1 MKNMQDYAQM
11 KFMKKPHNLWNVT
24 KKKAMLG
31 FANFEDVIVCG
42 INKWS
47 CHVHG

>member
-1 MKNMQDYAQM
+1 MRPKN
-11 KFMKKPHNLWNVT
+11 
-24 KKKAMLG
+24 KAMLG

-47 CHVHG
+47 CHVNG

>member
-1 MKNMQDYAQM
+1 MK
-11 KFMKKPHNLWNVT
+11 P
-24 KKKAMLG
+24 KKKEMLG

-47 CHVHG
+47 RHVDG